1 MKERFDL
8 AMLRIE
14 QIQKEDKGLMT
25 YQPFFCRVAEFLCLC
40 AEERKW
46 LEEGNFEKASLEELQ
61 ARNDALY
68 EDILQENYE
77 RSFAN
82 PSFAVQELGEEL
94 GGLLSFLYTELRSII
109 PFVYERNMTEIT
121 IRLELFLEVY
131 SFFEW
136 KMLEDKLEP
145 EKQELRD
152 ILYWYVSDYS
162 DAESERR
169 VREQVDA
176 ELTFATRIIM
186 ERDLKDLRFLYAYGE
201 RVTENELK
209 TAAYIQTLPE
219 ETIDKIAFTY
229 TEGYRKGFVAAGKDL
244 SKKET
249 VNIRYRLGFERIIKK
264 AIIHFEL
271 MGLKPVIYRASV
283 DIFGKKAAGRIGY
296 YGAVA
301 NPQYDYDHREDM
313 AYFLDGH
320 LVTRRLECL
329 TAAYEEFK
337 QKAAKHAGP
346 ACMEVFGEEIFE
358 PRFKKENAKY
368 DEEQQKLVVE
378 YNTQGGM
385 IVNTYIKR
393 EERSFTIIAFPVAEI
408 GEKFPEIFEEVVALN
423 TLDYILYQNIQQS
436 IIDALDE
443 AEYVQVKGSGDNRT
457 NLQIQLVKLEDAAK
471 QTKFE
476 NCVADVNIPV
486 GEVFTSP
493 VLKGT
498 SGVLHVSKVYLNDY
512 EYRNLELTF
521 QDGVITEYS
530 CDNFDDAEK
539 NKAFI
544 AENLLFHHKTLPIG
558 EFAIG
563 TNTTAYVMAQKY
575 DIADKLPILI
585 AEKMGPHF
593 AIGDTCYSHEEEVR
607 VYNPDGKEIVAKE
620 NDFSVLRKT
629 EPKRAYFNCHTDI
642 TIPYDE
648 IALIE
653 AVHPDGSGITI
664 IKNGR
669 FVLEGCEEL
678 NKPFEK

>member
-8 AMLRIE
+8 AMFRIE

-68 EDILQENYE
+68 EDVLKENYE

-82 PSFAVQELGEEL
+82 PAFAVQELGEEL

-136 KMLEDKLEP
+136 KMLEDNLEP

-169 VREQVDA
+169 IREQVDS

-186 ERDLKDLRFLYAYGE
+186 ENDFKDLRFLYAYGE
-201 RVTENELK
+201 RVTENEIK

-358 PRFKKENAKY
+358 PRIKKENAKY

-378 YNTQGGM
+378 YNTQSGM

-423 TLDYILYQNIQQS
+423 TLDYTLYQNIQQS
-436 IIDALDE
+436 MIDALDE

-498 SGVLHVSKVYLNDY
+498 NGVLHVSKVYLNDY

-521 QDGVITEYS
+521 QDGVIMEYS
-530 CDNFDDAEK
+530 CDNFDDTEK

-544 AENLLFHHKTLPIG
+544 EENLLFHHKTLPIG

-575 DIADKLPILI
+575 NIADKLPILI

-593 AIGDTCYSHEEEVR
+593 AVGDTCYSHEEEVR
-607 VYNPDGKEIVAKE
+607 VYNLDGKEIVAKE
-620 NDFSVLRKT
+620 NDYSKLRKT
-629 EPKRAYFNCHTDI
+629 EPKKAYFNCHTDI

-653 AVHPDGSGITI
+653 AVRPDGSGIAI
-664 IKNGR
+664 IKNGK
-669 FVLEGCEEL
+669 FVLNGCEEL